1 MRGALIFLIL
11 GLIFGITCPAG
22 AVKIYQWTDE
32 NGVVHAVDDPDKV
45 PPEYRRSADVI
56 DTENTD
62 LKTDATILL
71 AKVKAY
77 RTALYSA
84 AGVLVLIFLL
94 RKLHGFIKTTHKK
107 NGKERYMNAYGLS
120 GVESMD
126 SIELRRYVM
135 GLLKHRGYTIVIP
148 RESMNPV
155 VDFIAEKEELKYAV
169 HVYNQNSNIP
179 RVIVNDIERE
189 KARFDCNRSMIIT
202 RQYCD
207 DDARELGVTAGC
219 ALVDK
224 NTLARWIY
232 EFHKES

>member
-1 MRGALIFLIL
+1 MREALIFLIL
-11 GLIFGITCPAG
+11 GFIFGITCPAG
-22 AVKIYQWTDE
+22 AVRIYQWTDE
-32 NGVVHAVDDPDKV
+32 NGVVHAVDDPENV

-56 DTENTD
+56 DTESAD
-62 LKTDATILL
+62 LETRAKDILT
-71 AKVKAY
+71 KVKSNRPAI
-77 RTALYSA
+77 YSV
-84 AGVLVLIFLL
+84 AGVLVLIFFL
-94 RKLHGFIKTTHKK
+94 RMLHGYIKTTRKK
-107 NGKERYMNAYGLS
+107 SDKEKYMNAYGLS
-120 GVESMD
+120 GVERMD
-126 SIELRRYVM
+126 SIELRRYMM

-148 RESMNPV
+148 GESMNPV

-169 HVYNQNSNIP
+169 HVYNQNGNIT

-207 DDARELGVTAGC
+207 NDARELGGTAGC

-224 NTLARWIY
+224 NALARWIY